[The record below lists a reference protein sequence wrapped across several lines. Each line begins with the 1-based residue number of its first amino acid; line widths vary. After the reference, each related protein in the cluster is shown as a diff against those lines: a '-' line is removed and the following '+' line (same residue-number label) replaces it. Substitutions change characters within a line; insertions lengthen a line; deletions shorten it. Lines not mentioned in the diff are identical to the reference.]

1 MIRRD
6 SVAGAIKAVAL
17 AVAILAGVKVFSAL
31 AVSLGLY
38 SIEKGWVL

>member
-17 AVAILAGVKVFSAL
+17 AVAILAGLKGISLL
-31 AVSLGLY
+31 AVCLGLY
-38 SIEKGWVL
+38 SVEKGWVL